1 MLYVRHCAKYWE
13 YIVNKIDMISPSGIY
28 TLEGEMSIKLT
39 ISQIQLHKYDFIN
52 VFIYSDKFHVK
63 KNREC
68 NEKLL

>member
-1 MLYVRHCAKYWE
+1 MLCVRHCAKYWE
-13 YIVNKIDMISPSGIY
+13 YIVNKIDMSSPSGVY
-28 TLEGEMSIKLT
+28 TLEGEVSIKLT

-52 VFIYSDKFHVK
+52 ISINSDKFHMK